1 MRNWLGA
8 QRLRGVR
15 AARGAGLAGHH
26 APRTTHHQ
34 CGGRRRGRRAWP
46 GFEPTRR
53 AKLAARTASGRAG
66 PTVPGT
72 PVAQPAQTPATQPAR
87 TPVPSQQEHR
97 WHEKARR
104 RARAS
109 GPLHKPHFSLMRSSH
124 VRRSPT
130 RMPKSRFWS
139 AIAASVAGFLMR
151 AASTSGA
158 AVMAPTP

>member
-1 MRNWLGA
+1 MK
-8 QRLRGVR
+8 
-15 AARGAGLAGHH
+15 GLVTQH
-26 APRTTHHQ
+26 ATRDPCR
-34 CGGRRRGRRAWP
+34 GRRRGRRAWP

-53 AKLAARTASGRAG
+53 AKLAARTAGGPGGTRNTGSTASNNKTGPQALVTQHTPLTARHQCGGRRR
-66 PTVPGT
+66 
-72 PVAQPAQTPATQPAR
+72 R
-87 TPVPSQQEHR
+87 TEHR
-97 WHEKARR
+97 GRSSNAGMREARR
-104 RARAS
+104 RVAAS
-109 GPLHKPHFSLMRSSH
+109 GPLHRAHLSLMRSSH